1 LIDKPLESIVEYVF
15 NASYLSV
22 YVNKFQTQIKLSLV
36 HLFTPQTD
44 KQFVADGK
52 AFVEKLL
59 LHRTVGVKLE
69 RSEEGGT
76 LVGRVFHPAGDIAF
90 EILKNGYAKLNMPKN
105 IDFDAEYFK
114 TLKEGQLIAQ
124 GKNLRIW
131 KDFKQEEKKQQQKPS
146 ATDFT
151 GKVVEIHT
159 GDSLTIERDSDFK
172 QFRVFL
178 TTVKAP
184 LLMKKAGEDPD
195 PYAWDSKEALRK
207 ATIGK
212 KVKVIM
218 EFSKTINDR
227 NMDFASVFLEKNNKN
242 VACIL
247 LEKGLLK
254 TNVSKSGDNASK
266 FLEDLLASE
275 KKGVDARAGLF
286 SSAPAPIRIFS
297 DLVANP
303 KKSKDFEAMV
313 MKRPNRKMNGVVEYC
328 FSGMRFKVRLDG
340 ENTAIGLNLLGVRT
354 MANDKNQPQMLEFS
368 NEALAFV
375 KDLVF

>member
-1 LIDKPLESIVEYVF
+1 
-15 NASYLSV
+15 
-22 YVNKFQTQIKLSLV
+22 
-36 HLFTPQTD
+36 
-44 KQFVADGK
+44 
-52 AFVEKLL
+52 
-59 LHRTVGVKLE
+59 
-69 RSEEGGT
+69 
-76 LVGRVFHPAGDIAF
+76 
-90 EILKNGYAKLNMPKN
+90 
-105 IDFDAEYFK
+105 
-114 TLKEGQLIAQ
+114 
-124 GKNLRIW
+124 
-131 KDFKQEEKKQQQKPS
+131 
-146 ATDFT
+146 
-151 GKVVEIHT
+151 
-159 GDSLTIERDSDFK
+159 
-172 QFRVFL
+172 
-178 TTVKAP
+178 
-184 LLMKKAGEDPD
+184 MKKAGEDPD

-212 KVKVIM
+212 KVKVVM

-275 KKGVDARAGLF
+275 KKGVDARAGMF